1 MSARHLLLSML
12 AGASFAL
19 SLSNAATAQSYPQRP
34 VKLIV
39 SLVAGSPAD
48 LVARS
53 IADKLSAKLK
63 QTFVVEN
70 RPGAHG
76 NLASEFVARS
86 APDGHTLLFSL
97 STTQTVNPSVYK
109 KLPFDPDGD
118 LRHLSIVAITS
129 TMLVV
134 HPSVPVNSVPELV
147 ALARREPMAY
157 AHGGHGSP
165 GHLTMEYFRL
175 EAGFPAIP
183 VPYRGNAPLV
193 NDLVAGQI
201 KLGFVGTGGV
211 IQHVRAGRLR
221 GLAISKGVRSPLAP
235 DVPTV
240 AELGYPGFK
249 VEPYYLMS
257 APAGI
262 PDPIAALLERELQQA
277 VQSPDL
283 QEKFRANDTEPAG
296 TTGADATARI
306 KADRELWARVVKAT
320 GMTVE

>member
-1 MSARHLLLSML
+1 ML
-12 AGASFAL
+12 AGASIVL
-19 SLSNAATAQSYPQRP
+19 SVSSAATAQSYPQRP

-53 IADKLSAKLK
+53 IADKLSASLK

-109 KLPFDPDGD
+109 KLPFDPDAD

-221 GLAISKGVRSPLAP
+221 GLAISKAVRSPLAP

-262 PDPIAALLERELQQA
+262 PDPIATLLERELQQA

-306 KADRELWARVVKAT
+306 KADRELWAEVVKAT